1 MVNEREL
8 LRTQQALAEDKML
21 KTVNEL
27 QGHVTQLQSQLVT
40 SEQRAESQVKRLESS
55 LKANQQVWLQAFFIV
70 TAVYWFPIGI
80 LPCRNLSNMQN

>member
-27 QGHVTQLQSQLVT
+27 QGHVTQLQSQLVA
-40 SEQRAESQVKRLESS
+40 SEQKAESQVKRLESS
-55 LKANQQVWLQAFFIV
+55 LKANQQV
-70 TAVYWFPIGI
+70 
-80 LPCRNLSNMQN
+80 